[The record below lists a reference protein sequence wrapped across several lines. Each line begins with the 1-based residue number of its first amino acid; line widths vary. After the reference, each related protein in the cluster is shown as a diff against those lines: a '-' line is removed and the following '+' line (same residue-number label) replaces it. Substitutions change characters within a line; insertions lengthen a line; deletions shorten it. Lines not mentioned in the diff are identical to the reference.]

1 MLKNT
6 GMPRLPPP
14 TTASTPHEKNRD
26 LYGLAKSK
34 RGVAL
39 LLVLSITS
47 LFCVFDAAPLIQS
60 RMISYGHSQPHS
72 WPQLGSLDVSGT
84 NATTPLTSLG
94 LEADKSFHL
103 GSTVKET
110 YKAELKQFIQRAF
123 PKGLREMAHASIELY
138 LGDHTQALPEIPHN
152 IYQTSKKDP
161 NLDWRSSTWRNIPD
175 YRYWF
180 FNDESADKWVRSVFG
195 GSEMEK
201 VWDALGSGVKRADM
215 LRYLLVAVEGGIYS
229 DVDTVRL
236 KGLDKWGHGANFQG
250 PKSKGSPSVF
260 VGIEADVGTRSD
272 WHKWWP
278 RPLQIVQWTF
288 AAAPFHPILI
298 DTLRRVYHVTA
309 IVEANKGKNQ
319 TSNATDLEGHW
330 VGGELLRDD
339 GTISIMEWT
348 GPGVFTDS
356 VIRYLAAEHNTTWP
370 MLKNLRRPLRI
381 RDMVVLPVTGF
392 SPGVGLFGAGDTANA
407 EAMVQHLFAGSW
419 KSVKRPASLLSC
431 LSKRHCANLC
441 AIPIESRLKVDDI
454 GSLFLPA
461 AMSKP
466 YDPPEYVYT
475 PNSPSTQPV
484 NFNDEP
490 SGSNLYHVSKHSLGA
505 STELSYPQSKFN
517 SGVSI
522 EQDDPFV
529 SGDGYKGGLNE
540 RGETRAQALASEYRS
555 SPVNL
560 SPRARDGALSSSSSQ
575 TFSSSEQSKD
585 LLAKR
590 KSVASSNLD
599 AMTYVDENY
608 NIYRSPQ
615 MKNGDQFNDNASLVD
630 HAAAPAG
637 TSRRMADLE
646 YAEAVTPSPD
656 HPDNAKKSVMARL
669 LGNDGARNPIEQ
681 RIQAKRAGAGR
692 QRYPFVVW
700 LLSLA
705 MLGVMI
711 WELVRNNQE
720 QGSPISLKP
729 YINPMLGPSS
739 SGLVNLGG
747 RFVPCMKLVSEI
759 PPSFNLGCFNNTA
772 NPATELCSV
781 ETLCGF
787 GEFKGGDPNQWF
799 RFITPIFL
807 HAGIIHFA
815 LNMFAQLTLSA
826 QVEREMGSGAFL
838 ILYASAGIFGNVLG
852 GNFALVGVPSVGAS
866 GAIFGTVAV
875 MWVDLLAHWKIEYRP
890 GRKLAMLCVDLI
902 IGVALGFVP
911 GVDNF
916 AHLGGFLMGLLTAI
930 VLYPVISTTKRHKA
944 IMWICRLAMIPVA
957 VVLFV
962 VLIRNFYTSDPYAA
976 CQWCRY
982 LSCIPASWNNRCQ
995 GTVNT
1000 HGTPRLAKFYTPT
1013 PANTRAVLPRRIFE
1027 LVSSRPA
1034 GLCNFLDA
1042 PGLLTDTG
1050 ASRTGDLS
1058 SVGGGGW
1065 EWEGEEKE
1073 LQRAR
1078 VVYRLYATLYF
1089 VFVVDGAESEL
1100 GVLDLI
1106 QVFVESLDRAFEN
1119 VCELDLVFHFDE
1131 VHHILAELVQGGLVL
1146 ETNVDEIARAGM
1158 VREKERL
1165 TVHGTWCAAPL
1176 GLGPSLLRHGTIKL
1190 ELGCGT
1196 DGWMDGLDM
1205 LAGAVPPAVGRGSTD
1220 TAVDRINCETP
1231 GRASVFT
1238 LLRGAMLDAAAR
1250 KIRFE
1255 LRGWLRICTWTIVWR
1270 LMTGR
1275 CFLLSQ
1281 AKGVDWRTRMDEWG
1295 SRFITHMNEMLT
1307 IVGVYAVQ
1315 ERQKVQ
1321 KASYAADNPLAAI
1334 GSGAVGGPRGGGLRG
1349 LQTPLGWIAN
1359 RAFPTVGTR
1368 FAIPPDPAQK
1378 TNELDWLLYSGANA
1392 NTGIDALL
1400 APHPD
1405 AFERE
1410 LDDLGIDDSL
1420 LSSLVVP
1427 NDDIANLNAFLAHRS
1442 PVCGP
1447 GSAITV
1453 SSDSLSYYNE
1463 FSNHGLESLYN
1474 ESLSAYGGAVSEHS
1488 LFAHSDLDINLDALN
1503 TFHMPSPQRQSRS
1516 PSGEISDNSS
1526 AYGHSRSSSN
1536 SLFDVPTGYENISAN
1551 GYYIQPSSNYAR
1563 RNHSGLVHRDVPSQ
1577 HLQARAQAHPY
1588 VPADHAYDHAGS
1600 GNESPEQSDPRRKYQ
1615 CPQCPRAF
1623 ARQFNLKTHMAT
1635 HDPNRTKP
1643 HVCHHAGCGR
1653 SFSRKHDLGRHL
1665 VSIHQDA
1672 EHNNNTAATSPK
1684 RAASSVAVKSEREWC
1699 DRCGRG
1705 WVKSERARD
1714 ACQCDDSS

>member
-1 MLKNT
+1 MCQYSAY
-6 GMPRLPPP
+6 RPP
-14 TTASTPHEKNRD
+14 
-26 LYGLAKSK
+26 
-34 RGVAL
+34 V
-39 LLVLSITS
+39 LVLI
-47 LFCVFDAAPLIQS
+47 LF
-60 RMISYGHSQPHS
+60 R
-72 WPQLGSLDVSGT
+72 
-84 NATTPLTSLG
+84 
-94 LEADKSFHL
+94 
-103 GSTVKET
+103 
-110 YKAELKQFIQRAF
+110 
-123 PKGLREMAHASIELY
+123 
-138 LGDHTQALPEIPHN
+138 
-152 IYQTSKKDP
+152 
-161 NLDWRSSTWRNIPD
+161 
-175 YRYWF
+175 
-180 FNDESADKWVRSVFG
+180 
-195 GSEMEK
+195 
-201 VWDALGSGVKRADM
+201 
-215 LRYLLVAVEGGIYS
+215 
-229 DVDTVRL
+229 DTVRL
-236 KGLDKWGHGANFQG
+236 KGPDKWGHGANFQG

-260 VGIEADVGTRSD
+260 VGIEYSGTRSD

-419 KSVKRPASLLSC
+419 KSGKSTTDCDGYSGLTPVPVKRPASLLSC

-529 SGDGYKGGLNE
+529 SGDGYKVSGVGGLNE

-669 LGNDGARNPIEQ
+669 LGNDGGMGSIPERRSRYLRMNQ
-681 RIQAKRAGAGR
+681 RVIR
-692 QRYPFVVW
+692 
-700 LLSLA
+700 
-705 MLGVMI
+705 
-711 WELVRNNQE
+711 
-720 QGSPISLKP
+720 
-729 YINPMLGPSS
+729 SS
-739 SGLVNLGG
+739 SVFRPNEPVRARITYIAQGAFPGQTEAFRLLTRNALAIHQSNVGSVFFRPGQPWCIADIAVRALNHPAG
-747 RFVPCMKLVSEI
+747 
-759 PPSFNLGCFNNTA
+759 FNNTA

-962 VLIRNFYTSDPYAA
+962 VLIRNFYTSDPYAGALFPLGVVALSAHIFFIVA

-982 LSCIPASWNNRCQ
+982 LSCIPDWNHNDDDDYLNWTRGC
-995 GTVNT
+995 TVNT

-1106 QVFVESLDRAFEN
+1106 QV
-1119 VCELDLVFHFDE
+1119 
-1131 VHHILAELVQGGLVL
+1131 HHILAELVQGGLVL

-1196 DGWMDGLDM
+1196 DGWMDWTVGGGGGPDCVRGPLAPSRCFLALCRSVFGWRLRTCPAVV

-1231 GRASVFT
+1231 GPASVFT

-1281 AKGVDWRTRMDEWG
+1281 AKAVDWRTRMDEWG

-1368 FAIPPDPAQK
+1368 DGCA
-1378 TNELDWLLYSGANA
+1378 
-1392 NTGIDALL
+1392 
-1400 APHPD
+1400 
-1405 AFERE
+1405 
-1410 LDDLGIDDSL
+1410 
-1420 LSSLVVP
+1420 
-1427 NDDIANLNAFLAHRS
+1427 
-1442 PVCGP
+1442 
-1447 GSAITV
+1447 
-1453 SSDSLSYYNE
+1453 
-1463 FSNHGLESLYN
+1463 
-1474 ESLSAYGGAVSEHS
+1474 
-1488 LFAHSDLDINLDALN
+1488 
-1503 TFHMPSPQRQSRS
+1503 
-1516 PSGEISDNSS
+1516 
-1526 AYGHSRSSSN
+1526 
-1536 SLFDVPTGYENISAN
+1536 
-1551 GYYIQPSSNYAR
+1551 
-1563 RNHSGLVHRDVPSQ
+1563 
-1577 HLQARAQAHPY
+1577 ARA
-1588 VPADHAYDHAGS
+1588 
-1600 GNESPEQSDPRRKYQ
+1600 
-1615 CPQCPRAF
+1615 
-1623 ARQFNLKTHMAT
+1623 
-1635 HDPNRTKP
+1635 
-1643 HVCHHAGCGR
+1643 
-1653 SFSRKHDLGRHL
+1653 
-1665 VSIHQDA
+1665 
-1672 EHNNNTAATSPK
+1672 TAAGVMGVRWSD
-1684 RAASSVAVKSEREWC
+1684 
-1699 DRCGRG
+1699 DRR
-1705 WVKSERARD
+1705 
-1714 ACQCDDSS
+1714 

>member
-1 MLKNT
+1 
-6 GMPRLPPP
+6 
-14 TTASTPHEKNRD
+14 
-26 LYGLAKSK
+26 
-34 RGVAL
+34 
-39 LLVLSITS
+39 
-47 LFCVFDAAPLIQS
+47 
-60 RMISYGHSQPHS
+60 
-72 WPQLGSLDVSGT
+72 
-84 NATTPLTSLG
+84 
-94 LEADKSFHL
+94 
-103 GSTVKET
+103 
-110 YKAELKQFIQRAF
+110 
-123 PKGLREMAHASIELY
+123 
-138 LGDHTQALPEIPHN
+138 
-152 IYQTSKKDP
+152 
-161 NLDWRSSTWRNIPD
+161 
-175 YRYWF
+175 
-180 FNDESADKWVRSVFG
+180 
-195 GSEMEK
+195 
-201 VWDALGSGVKRADM
+201 
-215 LRYLLVAVEGGIYS
+215 
-229 DVDTVRL
+229 
-236 KGLDKWGHGANFQG
+236 
-250 PKSKGSPSVF
+250 
-260 VGIEADVGTRSD
+260 
-272 WHKWWP
+272 
-278 RPLQIVQWTF
+278 
-288 AAAPFHPILI
+288 
-298 DTLRRVYHVTA
+298 
-309 IVEANKGKNQ
+309 
-319 TSNATDLEGHW
+319 
-330 VGGELLRDD
+330 
-339 GTISIMEWT
+339 
-348 GPGVFTDS
+348 
-356 VIRYLAAEHNTTWP
+356 
-370 MLKNLRRPLRI
+370 
-381 RDMVVLPVTGF
+381 
-392 SPGVGLFGAGDTANA
+392 
-407 EAMVQHLFAGSW
+407 
-419 KSVKRPASLLSC
+419 
-431 LSKRHCANLC
+431 
-441 AIPIESRLKVDDI
+441 
-454 GSLFLPA
+454 
-461 AMSKP
+461 MSKP

-681 RIQAKRAGAGR
+681 RIQAKRAG
-692 QRYPFVVW
+692 
-700 LLSLA
+700 
-705 MLGVMI
+705 
-711 WELVRNNQE
+711 
-720 QGSPISLKP
+720 SPISLKP

-902 IGVALGFVP
+902 IGV
-911 GVDNF
+911 DNF

-995 GTVNT
+995 GQIPHRHSTLTAQHSQT

-1131 VHHILAELVQGGLVL
+1131 VCILLNGHATTELMELVQGGLVL
-1146 ETNVDEIARAGM
+1146 ETNVDEIARA
-1158 VREKERL
+1158 V
-1165 TVHGTWCAAPL
+1165 
-1176 GLGPSLLRHGTIKL
+1176 
-1190 ELGCGT
+1190 
-1196 DGWMDGLDM
+1196 

-1238 LLRGAMLDAAAR
+1238 LLRDSMLDAAAR

-1281 AKGVDWRTRMDEWG
+1281 AKAVDWRTRMDEWG

-1447 GSAITV
+1447 V
-1453 SSDSLSYYNE
+1453 SLQRVSL
-1463 FSNHGLESLYN
+1463 GLRWRCL
-1474 ESLSAYGGAVSEHS
+1474 GAQP
-1488 LFAHSDLDINLDALN
+1488 LCHSDLDINLDALN

>member
-1 MLKNT
+1 MTYDHVIRDGRVYNWTVVTAEFEIQFEAGVNALKNNHHKAPVCILKKF
-6 GMPRLPPP
+6 GMSGLPPP
-14 TTASTPHEKNRD
+14 TTAIAQHRKAHG
-26 LYGLAKSK
+26 LYNLAKSK

-39 LLVLSITS
+39 LLILSLASSFYI
-47 LFCVFDAAPLIQS
+47 FDAGPLFRSQMS
-60 RMISYGHSQPHS
+60 SYGHSQSSPR
-72 WPQLGSLDVSGT
+72 PQLEGLDVSGT
-84 NATTPLTSLG
+84 DGQSTTPLSSLG
-94 LEADKSFHL
+94 LEADRSFHL
-103 GSTVKET
+103 GSTVKKT
-110 YKAELKQFIQRAF
+110 YRAELEQFIEHSF
-123 PKGLREMAHASIELY
+123 PKGLRERAHASLELY
-138 LGDHTQALPEIPHN
+138 LGDAARELKLPEIPHN
-152 IYQTSKKDP
+152 IYQTSKKDIGP
-161 NLDWRSSTWRNIPD
+161 DWRSSTWRNIPD
-175 YRYWF
+175 YKYWF
-180 FNDESADKWVRSVFG
+180 FNDESADKWVREVFG
-195 GSEMEK
+195 GTEMEK
-201 VWDALGSGVKRADM
+201 VWDALGPGVKRSDM

-229 DVDTVRL
+229 DMDTVRL
-236 KGLDKWGHGANFQG
+236 KELDKWGHGAKIQG
-250 PKSKGSPSVF
+250 PKSKGLPSVF

-278 RPLQIVQWTF
+278 RPLQIAQWTF
-288 AAAPFHPILI
+288 AASPLHPILI
-298 DTLRRVYHVTA
+298 DTLRRVHYVTA
-309 IVEANKGKNQ
+309 AVEANKAKNQ
-319 TSNATDLEGHW
+319 TSDITDLKEHW

-356 VIRYLAAEHNTTWP
+356 VIRYIATEHNVAWP
-370 MLKNLRRPLRI
+370 ALKNLHKPVRI
-381 RDMVVLPVTGF
+381 KDVIILPVTGF
-392 SPGVGLFGAGDTANA
+392 SPGVGLFGAGETSNA
-407 EAMVQHLFAGSW
+407 EAMVKHLFSGSW
-419 KSVKRPASLLSC
+419 KS
-431 LSKRHCANLC
+431 
-441 AIPIESRLKVDDI
+441 
-454 GSLFLPA
+454 A

-466 YDPPEYVYT
+466 YDPPEYTYT
-475 PNSPSTQPV
+475 AHSPATQPV

-490 SGSNLYHVSKHSLGA
+490 SGSNAYHASKHSLGA
-505 STELSYPQSKFN
+505 STEQSYPQSKFD
-517 SGVSI
+517 SGVSA
-522 EQDDPFV
+522 EQGDPFV
-529 SGDGYKGGLNE
+529 NGDGYKGGLNE

-560 SPRARDGALSSSSSQ
+560 SPRDGALSSASSQ
-575 TFSSSEQSKD
+575 SFSSSEQSKD

-608 NIYRSPQ
+608 NIYRSPR

-637 TSRRMADLE
+637 ASHRMTDLE
-646 YAEAVTPSPD
+646 YAEPVTPSPD

-669 LGNDGARNPIEQ
+669 LGNDGARHPIEQ

-692 QRYPFVVW
+692 QKYPFVVW
-700 LLSLA
+700 LLTLA

-729 YINPMLGPSS
+729 YVNPMLGPSS
-739 SGLVNLGG
+739 SGLINLGG

-772 NPATELCSV
+772 NPPTELCSI

-875 MWVDLLAHWKIEYRP
+875 MWVDLLAHWKLEYRP

-930 VLYPVISTTKRHKA
+930 VLYPLANGVVTCRA
-944 IMWICRLAMIPVA
+944 FRLAGIIDA
-957 VVLFV
+957 K
-962 VLIRNFYTSDPYAA
+962 
-976 CQWCRY
+976 
-982 LSCIPASWNNRCQ
+982 
-995 GTVNT
+995 VNT

-1013 PANTRAVLPRRIFE
+1013 PANTRAALPRRIFE

-1050 ASRTGDLS
+1050 TSRTGDLS

-1131 VHHILAELVQGGLVL
+1131 VHHILAELIQGGLVL
-1146 ETNVDEIARAGM
+1146 ETNVEEIAR
-1158 VREKERL
+1158 
-1165 TVHGTWCAAPL
+1165 
-1176 GLGPSLLRHGTIKL
+1176 
-1190 ELGCGT
+1190 
-1196 DGWMDGLDM
+1196 
-1205 LAGAVPPAVGRGSTD
+1205 
-1220 TAVDRINCETP
+1220 
-1231 GRASVFT
+1231 
-1238 LLRGAMLDAAAR
+1238 
-1250 KIRFE
+1250 
-1255 LRGWLRICTWTIVWR
+1255 
-1270 LMTGR
+1270 
-1275 CFLLSQ
+1275 
-1281 AKGVDWRTRMDEWG
+1281 
-1295 SRFITHMNEMLT
+1295 
-1307 IVGVYAVQ
+1307 AVQ

-1321 KASYAADNPLAAI
+1321 KAAYAADNPLAAI
-1334 GSGAVGGPRGGGLRG
+1334 GSGAVGGSRGGGLRG

-1368 FAIPPDPAQK
+1368 FKLSTMTSLSNFAIPPDPAQK

-1392 NTGIDALL
+1392 NAGIDALL

-1427 NDDIANLNAFLAHRS
+1427 NDDIGNLNAFLAHRS

-1447 GSAITV
+1447 GSAITA

-1488 LFAHSDLDINLDALN
+1488 LFTHSELDINLDALN

-1526 AYGHSRSSSN
+1526 AYGHSHSSN

-1551 GYYIQPSSNYAR
+1551 GYYIQPSPSYAR

-1672 EHNNNTAATSPK
+1672 EHGNISASTSPK
-1684 RAASSVAVKSEREWC
+1684 RAGSSVGVKSEREWC

-1714 ACQCDDSS
+1714 ACQCSEDS

>member
-1 MLKNT
+1 
-6 GMPRLPPP
+6 
-14 TTASTPHEKNRD
+14 
-26 LYGLAKSK
+26 
-34 RGVAL
+34 
-39 LLVLSITS
+39 
-47 LFCVFDAAPLIQS
+47 
-60 RMISYGHSQPHS
+60 
-72 WPQLGSLDVSGT
+72 
-84 NATTPLTSLG
+84 
-94 LEADKSFHL
+94 
-103 GSTVKET
+103 
-110 YKAELKQFIQRAF
+110 
-123 PKGLREMAHASIELY
+123 
-138 LGDHTQALPEIPHN
+138 
-152 IYQTSKKDP
+152 
-161 NLDWRSSTWRNIPD
+161 
-175 YRYWF
+175 
-180 FNDESADKWVRSVFG
+180 
-195 GSEMEK
+195 
-201 VWDALGSGVKRADM
+201 
-215 LRYLLVAVEGGIYS
+215 
-229 DVDTVRL
+229 
-236 KGLDKWGHGANFQG
+236 
-250 PKSKGSPSVF
+250 
-260 VGIEADVGTRSD
+260 
-272 WHKWWP
+272 
-278 RPLQIVQWTF
+278 
-288 AAAPFHPILI
+288 
-298 DTLRRVYHVTA
+298 
-309 IVEANKGKNQ
+309 
-319 TSNATDLEGHW
+319 
-330 VGGELLRDD
+330 
-339 GTISIMEWT
+339 
-348 GPGVFTDS
+348 
-356 VIRYLAAEHNTTWP
+356 
-370 MLKNLRRPLRI
+370 
-381 RDMVVLPVTGF
+381 
-392 SPGVGLFGAGDTANA
+392 
-407 EAMVQHLFAGSW
+407 
-419 KSVKRPASLLSC
+419 
-431 LSKRHCANLC
+431 
-441 AIPIESRLKVDDI
+441 
-454 GSLFLPA
+454 
-461 AMSKP
+461 MSKP

-490 SGSNLYHVSKHSLGA
+490 SGSNAYHVSKHSLGA

-590 KSVASSNLD
+590 KSVAYSNLD

-669 LGNDGARNPIEQ
+669 LGNDGGMGSIPEPRNPIEQ

-692 QRYPFVVW
+692 QRHPFVVW

-759 PPSFNLGCFNNTA
+759 PPSFNLGFRALNHPAGFNNTA

-1146 ETNVDEIARAGM
+1146 ETNVDEIARAGFSEGIWERDGERKGEIDCARHM
-1158 VREKERL
+1158 VC
-1165 TVHGTWCAAPL
+1165 CAS
-1176 GLGPSLLRHGTIKL
+1176 GVGTI
-1190 ELGCGT
+1190 T
-1196 DGWMDGLDM
+1196 
-1205 LAGAVPPAVGRGSTD
+1205 
-1220 TAVDRINCETP
+1220 TA
-1231 GRASVFT
+1231 
-1238 LLRGAMLDAAAR
+1238 
-1250 KIRFE
+1250 
-1255 LRGWLRICTWTIVWR
+1255 
-1270 LMTGR
+1270 
-1275 CFLLSQ
+1275 
-1281 AKGVDWRTRMDEWG
+1281 TRYD
-1295 SRFITHMNEMLT
+1295 
-1307 IVGVYAVQ
+1307 
-1315 ERQKVQ
+1315 
-1321 KASYAADNPLAAI
+1321 
-1334 GSGAVGGPRGGGLRG
+1334 
-1349 LQTPLGWIAN
+1349 
-1359 RAFPTVGTR
+1359 
-1368 FAIPPDPAQK
+1368 
-1378 TNELDWLLYSGANA
+1378 
-1392 NTGIDALL
+1392 
-1400 APHPD
+1400 
-1405 AFERE
+1405 
-1410 LDDLGIDDSL
+1410 
-1420 LSSLVVP
+1420 
-1427 NDDIANLNAFLAHRS
+1427 
-1442 PVCGP
+1442 
-1447 GSAITV
+1447 
-1453 SSDSLSYYNE
+1453 
-1463 FSNHGLESLYN
+1463 
-1474 ESLSAYGGAVSEHS
+1474 
-1488 LFAHSDLDINLDALN
+1488 
-1503 TFHMPSPQRQSRS
+1503 
-1516 PSGEISDNSS
+1516 
-1526 AYGHSRSSSN
+1526 
-1536 SLFDVPTGYENISAN
+1536 
-1551 GYYIQPSSNYAR
+1551 
-1563 RNHSGLVHRDVPSQ
+1563 
-1577 HLQARAQAHPY
+1577 QARAWLRY
-1588 VPADHAYDHAGS
+1588 
-1600 GNESPEQSDPRRKYQ
+1600 RRMDGWIGQLGEEGGRTVYEALWHRRDVSWL
-1615 CPQCPRAF
+1615 CVDLFLGGDYAL
-1623 ARQFNLKTHMAT
+1623 AR
-1635 HDPNRTKP
+1635 R
-1643 HVCHHAGCGR
+1643 
-1653 SFSRKHDLGRHL
+1653 
-1665 VSIHQDA
+1665 
-1672 EHNNNTAATSPK
+1672 
-1684 RAASSVAVKSEREWC
+1684 
-1699 DRCGRG
+1699 
-1705 WVKSERARD
+1705 
-1714 ACQCDDSS
+1714 

>member
-1 MLKNT
+1 
-6 GMPRLPPP
+6 
-14 TTASTPHEKNRD
+14 
-26 LYGLAKSK
+26 
-34 RGVAL
+34 
-39 LLVLSITS
+39 
-47 LFCVFDAAPLIQS
+47 
-60 RMISYGHSQPHS
+60 
-72 WPQLGSLDVSGT
+72 
-84 NATTPLTSLG
+84 
-94 LEADKSFHL
+94 
-103 GSTVKET
+103 
-110 YKAELKQFIQRAF
+110 
-123 PKGLREMAHASIELY
+123 
-138 LGDHTQALPEIPHN
+138 
-152 IYQTSKKDP
+152 
-161 NLDWRSSTWRNIPD
+161 
-175 YRYWF
+175 
-180 FNDESADKWVRSVFG
+180 
-195 GSEMEK
+195 
-201 VWDALGSGVKRADM
+201 
-215 LRYLLVAVEGGIYS
+215 
-229 DVDTVRL
+229 
-236 KGLDKWGHGANFQG
+236 
-250 PKSKGSPSVF
+250 
-260 VGIEADVGTRSD
+260 
-272 WHKWWP
+272 
-278 RPLQIVQWTF
+278 
-288 AAAPFHPILI
+288 
-298 DTLRRVYHVTA
+298 
-309 IVEANKGKNQ
+309 
-319 TSNATDLEGHW
+319 
-330 VGGELLRDD
+330 
-339 GTISIMEWT
+339 
-348 GPGVFTDS
+348 
-356 VIRYLAAEHNTTWP
+356 
-370 MLKNLRRPLRI
+370 
-381 RDMVVLPVTGF
+381 
-392 SPGVGLFGAGDTANA
+392 
-407 EAMVQHLFAGSW
+407 
-419 KSVKRPASLLSC
+419 
-431 LSKRHCANLC
+431 
-441 AIPIESRLKVDDI
+441 
-454 GSLFLPA
+454 
-461 AMSKP
+461 MSKP

-490 SGSNLYHVSKHSLGA
+490 SGSNAYHVSKHSLGA

-1146 ETNVDEIARAGM
+1146 ETNVDEIARA
-1158 VREKERL
+1158 
-1165 TVHGTWCAAPL
+1165 
-1176 GLGPSLLRHGTIKL
+1176 
-1190 ELGCGT
+1190 
-1196 DGWMDGLDM
+1196 
-1205 LAGAVPPAVGRGSTD
+1205 
-1220 TAVDRINCETP
+1220 
-1231 GRASVFT
+1231 
-1238 LLRGAMLDAAAR
+1238 
-1250 KIRFE
+1250 
-1255 LRGWLRICTWTIVWR
+1255 
-1270 LMTGR
+1270 
-1275 CFLLSQ
+1275 
-1281 AKGVDWRTRMDEWG
+1281 
-1295 SRFITHMNEMLT
+1295 
-1307 IVGVYAVQ
+1307 VQ

-1334 GSGAVGGPRGGGLRG
+1334 G
-1349 LQTPLGWIAN
+1349 
-1359 RAFPTVGTR
+1359 